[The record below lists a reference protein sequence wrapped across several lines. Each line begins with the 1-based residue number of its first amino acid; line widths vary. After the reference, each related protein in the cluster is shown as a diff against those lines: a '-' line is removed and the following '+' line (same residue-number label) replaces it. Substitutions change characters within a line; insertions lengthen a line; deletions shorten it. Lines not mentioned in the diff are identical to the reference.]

1 MTTKTKTTVSAAI
14 DAINEVASPLDFSF
28 KALAELQGL
37 FMSFAVFDLLV
48 LRVQLSK
55 LPSLTLTEDLSL
67 SL

>member
-37 FMSFAVFDLLV
+37 FVFRR
-48 LRVQLSK
+48 LRYSRVES
-55 LPSLTLTEDLSL
+55 SA
-67 SL
+67 

>member
-48 LRVQLSK
+48 LRVQFSK
-55 LPSLTLTEDLSL
+55 FPSLTLNEDLSL